1 VRGDEDPDRRKPTS
15 TDRRSI
21 FDEISTLA
29 IVYCDKNETR
39 RKLRTIVNRFGTS
52 AILLVAIATAV
63 IAGQAFFTSKS
74 PRPVSK
80 EPSSRQP
87 ANADNSNVD
96 SRNADIQ
103 RANQVLLQ
111 AALPHQVTHGGFTGS
126 TACRECH
133 SEQYDSWHGSFHR
146 TMTQVATPETVVA
159 PFDRVRLR
167 SRGRDYLFTREGDQF
182 YCTMADPDWEAG
194 AIANGVDIDRARPPS
209 VKLRVVMST
218 GSHHMQSYWVSS
230 NVQNM
235 LRQIPWVYLIAD
247 KRWVPREDIFLAPP
261 DSGRHF
267 AVWNDNCLVCHA
279 VAGAP
284 KFDLVNI
291 KVSTEVAELGIS
303 CEACHGPG
311 QKHLDFHAPGVERLT
326 SQDPVINPA
335 KSAPRVSAEICGQCH
350 AYFKP
355 PDMETFS
362 KTGYAYRA
370 GDDLSKTHHMITPAE
385 LKLRPDEGE
394 RPFWSDGT
402 CRVSGREYSSMVDS
416 PCYQRGELSCISC
429 HSMHSSQPD
438 DQLAKGMLSNQA
450 CIQCHTDFENRI
462 EAHTHH
468 ATGSSGSLCYNC
480 HMPHTTFGLLKGIRS
495 HRIQVPKVLSADKS
509 DHPNACNLCHLD
521 RTLEWSAEKL
531 SEWYGQP
538 KPDLSLDER
547 EVAAS
552 LLWLLRGDAV
562 QRAVTAWH
570 MSWPPALEPSGDDWQ
585 SPFLAQ
591 LLTDDYSVVRYV
603 AATAMKRFP
612 TWKEG
617 AYDYVGPPSTRES
630 VKKQAIAAWTSTVAP
645 RPIERAGPILLDAEK
660 GSLRLDR
667 ILELLK
673 QQNKQPTFLP
683 E

>member
-1 VRGDEDPDRRKPTS
+1 VRGDEDPDGRKPTS

-468 ATGSSGSLCYNC
+468 TTGSSGSLCYNC

-630 VKKQAIAAWTSTVAP
+630 VKKQAVAAWTSTVAP

>member
-1 VRGDEDPDRRKPTS
+1 VRGDEDPDGRKPTS

-552 LLWLLRGDAV
+552 LLWLLRSDAV

-570 MSWPPALEPSGDDWQ
+570 MSWPPALEPSGEDWQ

-630 VKKQAIAAWTSTVAP
+630 VKKQAVAAWTSTVAP

>member
-1 VRGDEDPDRRKPTS
+1 M
-15 TDRRSI
+15 
-21 FDEISTLA
+21 
-29 IVYCDKNETR
+29 
-39 RKLRTIVNRFGTS
+39 NRFGTS

>member
-1 VRGDEDPDRRKPTS
+1 M
-15 TDRRSI
+15 
-21 FDEISTLA
+21 
-29 IVYCDKNETR
+29 
-39 RKLRTIVNRFGTS
+39 NRFGTS

-570 MSWPPALEPSGDDWQ
+570 MSWPPALEPSGEDWQ

-630 VKKQAIAAWTSTVAP
+630 VKKQAVAAWTSTVAP

>member
-1 VRGDEDPDRRKPTS
+1 M
-15 TDRRSI
+15 
-21 FDEISTLA
+21 
-29 IVYCDKNETR
+29 
-39 RKLRTIVNRFGTS
+39 NRFGIS
-52 AILLVAIATAV
+52 AILLVAIAAAV
-63 IAGQAFFTSKS
+63 ISGQVYFFSKT
-74 PRPVSK
+74 PRPVSQ
-80 EPSSRQP
+80 EPSLRQP
-87 ANADNSNVD
+87 ANVDRRSVD
-96 SRNADIQ
+96 SQ
-103 RANQVLLQ
+103 SANQVLLQ
-111 AALPHQVTHGGFTGS
+111 ASLPHRVTHGGFTGS
-126 TACRECH
+126 VACRECH
-133 SEQYDSWHGSFHR
+133 SEQYDSWHGSYHR

-159 PFDRVRLR
+159 PFDRVRLT

-261 DSGRHF
+261 DAGRHF

-311 QKHLDFHAPGVERLT
+311 QKHLDFHAPGVERQT
-326 SQDPVINPA
+326 SKDPVVNPA
-335 KSAPRVSAEICGQCH
+335 KSDHRVSSEICGQCH

-355 PDMETFS
+355 PDLETFS

-370 GDDLSKTHHMITPAE
+370 GGDLSKTHHMITHAE
-385 LKLRPDEGE
+385 LKSRPDEGE

-402 CRVSGREYSSMVDS
+402 CRVSGREFSSMVDS

-438 DQLAKGMLSNQA
+438 DQLAKGMQSNQA

-468 ATGSSGSLCYNC
+468 SASSSGSLCYNC

-495 HRIQVPKVLSADKS
+495 HRIQVPRVMGADKS

-521 RTLEWSAEKL
+521 RTLEWSADKL
-531 SEWYGQP
+531 SEWYSQP
-538 KPDLSLDER
+538 KPDLSQEER

-570 MSWPPALEPSGDDWQ
+570 MSWPPALEPSGEDWQ

-603 AATAMKRFP
+603 AATSMKRFP
-612 TWKEG
+612 SWKEK
-617 AYDYVGPPSTRES
+617 AYDYVGSPASRES
-630 VKKQAIAAWTSTVAP
+630 VKEQVVSAWTSTVAP
-645 RPIERAGPILLDAEK
+645 RPLERAGPILLEAEK

-673 QQNKQPTFLP
+673 QQNKRPTFLP

>member
-1 VRGDEDPDRRKPTS
+1 M
-15 TDRRSI
+15 
-21 FDEISTLA
+21 
-29 IVYCDKNETR
+29 
-39 RKLRTIVNRFGTS
+39 NRFGTS

-311 QKHLDFHAPGVERLT
+311 QKHLDFHASGVERLT

-468 ATGSSGSLCYNC
+468 TTGSSGSLCYNC

-570 MSWPPALEPSGDDWQ
+570 MSWPPALEPSGEDWQ

-630 VKKQAIAAWTSTVAP
+630 VKKQAVAAWTSTVAP